1 MNQAR
6 NIINRQSITCSTLK
20 FLITYFNS
28 LVYDLLLHQNFG
40 TVKRQTI
47 RYIHQEGS
55 PIIRKTTV
63 ESSFEFQG
71 NSEPYSIDYS
81 VECSFSDENSFGC
94 QDDTDPY
101 SLQQYGPCNTASF
114 DSARNSKRNLIKAFE
129 LITSKPIN
137 SEYATPTTYQAYV
150 RLGRVLRVCIPFVGD
165 TQQCITCGN
174 KINSG
179 CRCVKH
185 IFNYVQHVECTC
197 RFGMLGFCVCDDFPE
212 IFYDLDELREIQVGH
227 ISEIFPFLLQMSIE
241 FSEGLGL
248 SICYYTFDLK
258 SSAFDCLLIAEF
270 WSSFK
275 PP

>member
-1 MNQAR
+1 MDQDADNTTIR
-6 NIINRQSITCSTLK
+6 RYITKPVLK
-20 FLITYFNS
+20 FFISYFNQ
-28 LVYDLLLHQNFG
+28 LVYDLLLHQNFS

-55 PIIRKTTV
+55 PVDRKTV
-63 ESSFEFQG
+63 QQSSFAFLG
-71 NSEPYSIDYS
+71 NAEPYSIDDS
-81 VECSFSDENSFGC
+81 VEYFNTETDYCLNDFGHCS
-94 QDDTDPY
+94 P
-101 SLQQYGPCNTASF
+101 TAF
-114 DSARNSKRNLIKAFE
+114 DSTPNSKRKLIKALE

-150 RLGRVLRVCIPFVGD
+150 RLGRVLRVCIPFSGD
-165 TQQCITCGN
+165 PQQCVTCGN
-174 KINSG
+174 KISSS
-179 CRCVKH
+179 CRCLKH

-197 RFGMLGFCVCDDFPE
+197 RFGILGLCVCGDFPE

-227 ISEIFPFLLQMSIE
+227 IREYFPFLLQMSIE
-241 FSEGLGL
+241 LHERADQIYALCIVL
-248 SICYYTFDLK
+248 VK